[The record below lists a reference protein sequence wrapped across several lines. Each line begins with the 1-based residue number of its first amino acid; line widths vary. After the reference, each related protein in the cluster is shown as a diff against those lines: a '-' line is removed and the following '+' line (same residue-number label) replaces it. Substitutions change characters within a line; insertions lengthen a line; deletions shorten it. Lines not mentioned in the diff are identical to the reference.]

1 MFYKTRF
8 CYDPASNG
16 KDRSGKNQIRDWIEM
31 KNGMYLVGA
40 AFVLSARKGSGG
52 VDGVG
57 QGICV
62 PAAGLSATPAQAEP
76 TPVAPS
82 PPATEPTAVAN
93 SLTC

>member
-1 MFYKTRF
+1 
-8 CYDPASNG
+8 
-16 KDRSGKNQIRDWIEM
+16 M
-31 KNGMYLVGA
+31 KNGIFLVGA

-57 QGICV
+57 RGIRV
-62 PAAGLSATPAQAEP
+62 PATGLSVTPAQTGP

-82 PPATEPTAVAN
+82 PPATEPTAIAN

>member
-1 MFYKTRF
+1 
-8 CYDPASNG
+8 
-16 KDRSGKNQIRDWIEM
+16 M

-57 QGICV
+57 QGICL
-62 PAAGLSATPAQAEP
+62 PATGLSAAPAQAGP

-82 PPATEPTAVAN
+82 PPATEPTAIAN
-93 SLTC
+93 SSLPC